1 LPAGPPEDPPE
12 LVVVGRVGG
21 AYGVGGAIRVTSAT
35 HPKDNILH
43 YRPWWLGD
51 RGAFR
56 PVTLQSVE
64 PHGEG
69 FVARLAEVRDRDAA
83 QALKGREVAVP
94 RSVLPAL
101 DGNREFY
108 WRDLI
113 GLAVVN
119 FDGTRFGTVR
129 ELIDTGAHDVLVVAP
144 PIEDGRDV
152 LIPFVDAFVSGVDL
166 VAGEIRVDWQEP
178 V

>member
-1 LPAGPPEDPPE
+1 VPSGLPEDPPE

-21 AYGVGGAIRVTSAT
+21 AYGVGGAIRITSAT
-35 HPKDNILH
+35 HPKDNILK

-51 RGAFR
+51 SGSFR
-56 PVTLQSVE
+56 QVALESLE

-83 QALKGREVAVP
+83 QALKGAEVAVP
-94 RSVLPAL
+94 RSALPAL
-101 DGNREFY
+101 DGSREFY

-113 GLAVVN
+113 GAVVVN
-119 FDGTRFGTVR
+119 SDGGELGTVR
-129 ELIDTGAHDVLVVAP
+129 ELIDTGAHDVLVLKP
-144 PIEDGRDV
+144 PDPGGRHV
-152 LIPFVDAFVSGVDL
+152 LIPFVDAFVTDVDL
-166 VAGEIRVDWQEP
+166 PAGEIRVDWQEP